1 MAMAYAVL
9 RGAAHNEAHQAPFIV
24 RRHRNDA
31 RAQLISSPADHLT
44 HALCIICPA
53 QYADM
58 VWDLRMA
65 GVL

>member
-1 MAMAYAVL
+1 
-9 RGAAHNEAHQAPFIV
+9 V